1 LSIRSTAAFGNEEK
15 EQSLSY
21 HFTTRAPSLLYQS
34 QQMHDESCEHLR
46 RSALSV
52 IVQLRKHH
60 PGALVGIDGQLLP
73 FLQQMK
79 SR

>member
-1 LSIRSTAAFGNEEK
+1 MKKK

-21 HFTTRAPSLLYQS
+21 HFTTRAPSFIQS